1 MPTKQYIA
9 LLDIKMVIREW
20 QDLSVSD
27 TIALMRIDK
36 ILTTLVN
43 ESK

>member
-9 LLDIKMVIREW
+9 LLDIKQIIRDW

-36 ILTTLVN
+36 VLTTLIN
-43 ESK
+43 EPK